1 MDKTAVLEQ
10 IGDLG
15 NLKAR
20 VINGDFRV
28 KHSQAEGTFSIKP
41 SPHGKPL
48 MVLPSG
54 VESVLRFAGIGDKLS
69 GRLSSSTLAGVVEE
83 SLKGMK
89 DGAFSALTD
98 NGNIIDLAPARDYR
112 TVDSERVLDNIARG
126 IKDDVEFNRVLKL
139 PNHTVQ
145 VQTLGVEERAVAV
158 DDIVRAGTLTQWS
171 PIGVTAPLV
180 QAFDVRLVCTNGM
193 THMDVLEEF
202 AFVGSGGGGEGDNIW
217 QWFRQASRRAYQAIG
232 PVTERYQQLM
242 AEEVTAEDRAAVINA
257 LLKSMRANKEVTDA
271 VNARALEAPPTNSWE
286 VLNLGTWA
294 TTHAMVEPAHILR
307 GQRAL
312 TEYVNEDT
320 HSRTCPT
327 CNTPA
332 LN

>member
-15 NLKAR
+15 KLKAR
-20 VINGDFRV
+20 VIDGDFRV
-28 KHSQAEGTFSIKP
+28 RHSQAEGTFSIKP
-41 SPHGKPL
+41 TPRGNPL
-48 MVLPSG
+48 MVLPSAVG
-54 VESVLRFAGIGDKLS
+54 SVLSFAGISDKLS

-83 SLKGMK
+83 SLKGGK

-112 TVDSERVLDNIARG
+112 TVDSERVLDNIAKG
-126 IKDDVEFNRVLKL
+126 IKDDVEYHSVLKL

-158 DDIVRAGTLTQWS
+158 NDIVRAGTLTQWS

-193 THMDVLEEF
+193 THMDVLQEF
-202 AFVGSGGGGEGDNIW
+202 SFGGSGGAGEGDNLW

-232 PVTERYQQLM
+232 PITERYQQLM
-242 AEEVTAEDRAAVINA
+242 AEEVPAEDRAAIINA
-257 LLKSMRANKEVTDA
+257 LLKSMRASKEVIDA
-271 VNARALEAPPTNSWE
+271 VNARALEAPPNNSWE

-294 TTHAMVEPAHILR
+294 TTHVMEEPAHILR
-307 GQRAL
+307 GQKAL
-312 TEYVNEDT
+312 TDWTVEET
-320 HSRTCPT
+320 HMRTCPT
-327 CNTPA
+327 CNIPSR
-332 LN
+332 N